1 MGVLPARILIDL
13 PNWLGDVV
21 HALPAVAALSAANG
35 RGETSALLPA
45 AYASLARLLG
55 IEAIARPA
63 RAGYGWARRE
73 LRGRFDVVV
82 TARHSTR
89 AKLLLAGSGAR
100 VRLASRGRGAAALGL
115 GTFPVVRGRHQ
126 RHDLDGAL
134 ARLGLPPEGAAPF
147 RLPLPDHLRRQG
159 ARQRALLG
167 GGPGLV
173 AVLPATRGLQA
184 KRYPTRHFV
193 AVARALADS
202 GVTPVV
208 VVGPGEEALAASL
221 VAGAGARVAPTAW
234 ALDEIAGLLA
244 ACDAA
249 IGNDS
254 GLTHVAAAVG
264 CPTVALFGPTA
275 AARTAPVGGALI
287 VRAPVAAGGGRLDR
301 LDPAEVVRALYAV
314 RAGGWGGGDP
324 RGLRLRPGDCMI
336 SGAGGP
342 LAQLAEQG
350 TLNP

>member
-1 MGVLPARILIDL
+1 MGVLPARVLVDL

-21 HALPAVAALSAANG
+21 HALPALAALAAANR

-45 AYASLARLLG
+45 AYAPLARLLG
-55 IEAIARPA
+55 VEVIARPA
-63 RAGYGWARRE
+63 GAGFAWARRR
-73 LRGRFDVVV
+73 LRQRFDVVV

-89 AKLLLAGSGAR
+89 AKLLLAGSGAP
-100 VRLASRGRGAAALGL
+100 VRLASRGRGATALGL
-115 GTFPVVRGRHQ
+115 GTFAVVRSRHQ

-134 ARLGLPPEGAAPF
+134 ARLGLAPEAAAPF
-147 RLPLPDHLRRQG
+147 RLALPDHLRRQG

-173 AVLPATRGLQA
+173 AVLPATRGVQA

-208 VVGPGEEALAASL
+208 VVGPGEEALALPL

-234 ALDEIAGLLA
+234 ALDEIAALLA
-244 ACDAA
+244 SCNAA
-249 IGNDS
+249 VGNDS

-287 VRAPVAAGGGRLDR
+287 VHAPAAAGSGRLDQ
-301 LDPAEVVRALYAV
+301 LDPAEVVHAVSAV
-314 RAGGWGGGDP
+314 RAGGWAGGEP
-324 RGLRLRPGDCMI
+324 RGLRVWSGDCMI
-336 SGAGGP
+336 PGAGGP